1 MRIHIHLLSL
11 SLIFSFIVV
20 SCGNPEAERAKQKA
34 KEVSLLQVQQDS
46 LLDVFRG
53 ELEAISDMVSDVSLR
68 NGILNLDTT
77 EGAVLSK
84 EVIMKQ
90 VESLDQLL
98 SKNQKQLND
107 LYARMRESKV
117 KNKELENLIQNMQS
131 RLAERESQIDQ
142 LMAMLADK
150 DILIENIKYAVD
162 SMRRNNISLT
172 EDLIQMD
179 EEMHLVYYVLGEN
192 KELKEK
198 GIITKE
204 GGILGIGGTKRLDA
218 SQLDTS
224 LFTVVDQRELESIPV
239 YSKKAKVIT
248 NHPEASYEWIEDSEG
263 QIESLKIKDRKEF
276 WGVSDYLVIEVDN

>member
-34 KEVSLLQVQQDS
+34 KEDSLLQVQQDS

-263 QIESLKIKDRKEF
+263 QIESLKIKDRKAF

>member
-34 KEVSLLQVQQDS
+34 KEDSLLEVQQDS

-117 KNKELENLIQNMQS
+117 KNKELENLIQNMKS

-263 QIESLKIKDRKEF
+263 QIESLKIKDRKAF

>member
-34 KEVSLLQVQQDS
+34 KEDSLLQVQQDS

-117 KNKELENLIQNMQS
+117 KNKELENLIQNMKS

-263 QIESLKIKDRKEF
+263 QIESLKIKDRKAF